1 MVINCMWQDP
11 KGVIADDLLPDGT
24 KVKKGSLVVYV
35 AYAMGRMTAL
45 WGADACDFK
54 PERWLKDGVVQPESP
69 FKFTA
74 FQDFL
79 KSQPSTYSC
88 YHQ

>member
-1 MVINCMWQDP
+1 MGINCIWQDP

-54 PERWLKDGVVQPESP
+54 LERWLKDGVVQPQSP
-69 FKFTA
+69 FKFTT
-74 FQDFL
+74 FQVF
-79 KSQPSTYSC
+79 
-88 YHQ
+88 

>member
-1 MVINCMWQDP
+1 MWQDP

-35 AYAMGRMTAL
+35 AYAMGRMTGL

-74 FQDFL
+74 FQVFL